1 MIVKVK
7 EVPVRYNGKTY
18 SPDEEFEM
26 DKAHVNENIVDVVED
41 DENDVNPFEK
51 MTKDQLK
58 AELDRLEIS
67 YEADAKKDV
76 LVKALSE
83 APTE

>member
-7 EVPVRYNGKTY
+7 NIPVRYNGQTY
-18 SPDEEFEM
+18 SPEEEFEM
-26 DKAHVNENIVDVVED
+26 DKAHVNENLVDVIEED
-41 DENDVNPFEK
+41 EDESNPFEK
-51 MTKDQLK
+51 LTKDQLK

-67 YEADAKKDV
+67 YEADAKKDA

>member
-1 MIVKVK
+1 MRVKVK
-7 EVPVRYNGKTY
+7 NIPVRYNRESFEPG
-18 SPDEEFEM
+18 EEFEM
-26 DKAHVNENIVDVVED
+26 DKAHFNENIVDLVED
-41 DENDVNPFEK
+41 DEADVNPFEK

-67 YEADAKKDV
+67 YEADAKKEV

>member
-7 EVPVRYNGKTY
+7 EVPVRYNGQTY
-18 SPDEEFEM
+18 SPNEEFEM
-26 DKAHVNENIVDVVED
+26 DKAHVNENIVEVVED
-41 DENDVNPFEK
+41 DEVNPFEK

-67 YEADAKKDV
+67 YEADAKKEV